1 MREKIDESAAHDIET
16 WRNIAEEHI
25 GFDLDTESR
34 LWRRHRGVNDISL
47 CIVIQSK
54 HWFHI
59 HVLKVLLFS
68 GTCKVVMRRE
78 PAAITP

>member
-1 MREKIDESAAHDIET
+1 MREKMYECAAHDLKT

-47 CIVIQSK
+47 
-54 HWFHI
+54 
-59 HVLKVLLFS
+59 
-68 GTCKVVMRRE
+68 G
-78 PAAITP
+78 